1 MADSQ
6 QGIRRIFINR
16 RFIFLSSP
24 DKQFQVLLKAID
36 IRSKRHHPIG
46 VERLLDIPHLPAA
59 HMSQAKVN
67 SFVHIYL
74 VIKIQCAE

>member
-1 MADSQ
+1 MH
-6 QGIRRIFINR
+6 RRRSGGKRHN
-16 RFIFLSSP
+16 LLVTP
-24 DKQFQVLLKAID
+24 DKLFQILLEAID
-36 IRSKRHHPIG
+36 IRSQRHHPIG

-74 VIKIQCAE
+74 MIKI

>member
-1 MADSQ
+1 MHS
-6 QGIRRIFINR
+6 RR
-16 RFIFLSSP
+16 SSGKRHNLLVAP
-24 DKQFQVLLKAID
+24 DKLFQILLKAID
-36 IRSKRHHPIG
+36 IRSQRHHPIG

-74 VIKIQCAE
+74 MIKI